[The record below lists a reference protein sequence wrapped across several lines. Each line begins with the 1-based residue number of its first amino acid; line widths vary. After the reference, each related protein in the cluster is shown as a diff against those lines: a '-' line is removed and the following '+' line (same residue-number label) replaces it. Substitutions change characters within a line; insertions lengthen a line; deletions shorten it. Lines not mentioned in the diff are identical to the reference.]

1 MPLVRIFRRKTEY
14 TCLAIACEI
23 SNDVLL
29 LTEGKVNGFPL
40 CDGKMELFRAR
51 RTAHP
56 EHGGSMAAKSAV
68 KSPDK
73 ERRAKQR
80 DTRNAPA
87 FSLEKENGGTLRL
100 RGDWTSLTVG
110 ALERR
115 LHADLAAVPSL
126 KTVDLSAVERLDTT
140 GAMLVLVS
148 LEGKKPEF
156 VTDDE
161 LHKSLLRFAGE
172 SCSTRPG
179 AEIKSSSVIRFLNDL
194 GGTIT
199 EEARL
204 ATQMVGFFGHYL
216 VTCLQVIRNPRLLP
230 FTSLTYHMQQVGVS
244 AVPIVALLSF
254 LIGLVIA
261 YMGAQQLA
269 MFGAEIFTIKL
280 VEITTLRELG
290 VLLTSIVIAG
300 RSGSSFTAQIGAMVA
315 NEEVAAM
322 RTMGLSPMVR
332 LAFPRITALLF
343 MLPALVFL
351 ADIMGILGG
360 GVAAFTIMD
369 MSPSAYATH
378 MQSSINL
385 NNFFTGMAKAPFFAV
400 IIGVIGCFQ
409 GFQVTGSAESVG
421 KLTTHSVVESIFMV
435 IVVDAMFALFYT
447 GIGV

>member
-1 MPLVRIFRRKTEY
+1 MARK
-14 TCLAIACEI
+14 
-23 SNDVLL
+23 N
-29 LTEGKVNGFPL
+29 KN
-40 CDGKMELFRAR
+40 
-51 RTAHP
+51 
-56 EHGGSMAAKSAV
+56 AAD
-68 KSPDK
+68 SPAE
-73 ERRAKQR
+73 ERRAIQR
-80 DTRNAPA
+80 DIHNTPA
-87 FSLEKENGGTLRL
+87 FSLDRENGGTLRM
-100 RGDWTSLTVG
+100 RGDWTVLTVG

-115 LHADLAAVPSL
+115 LRGDLGLFPSL
-126 KTVDLSAVERLDTT
+126 KTVDLSAVRRLDTT
-140 GAMLVLVS
+140 GAMLILVA
-148 LEGKKPEF
+148 LEDKKPGF
-156 VTDDE
+156 VTDDPF
-161 LHKSLLRFAGE
+161 HKRLLRFAGE
-172 SCSTRPG
+172 SSAIRPG
-179 AEIKSSSVIRFLNDL
+179 AETTSSPVMRFLNDL
-194 GGTIT
+194 GRTIA
-199 EEARL
+199 EEACL
-204 ATQMVGFFGHYL
+204 ATQIVGFLGHYL
-216 VTCLQVIRNPRLLP
+216 VTCFQVIRRPRLLP

-322 RTMGLSPMVR
+322 RTMGLSPMMR
-332 LAFPRITALLF
+332 LAFPRITALVF

-378 MQSSINL
+378 MQSSMNL
-385 NNFFTGMAKAPFFAV
+385 NNFFAGMAKAPFFAV